1 MAIPEAAGRRL
12 LVITY
17 HFPPDGS
24 VGGLRWAGIT
34 KYLARL
40 GWEVVVVTAVPPS
53 GSDAAGGVQG
63 GSCPRFRTLPDAYPG
78 LRRLAQ
84 RPRASF
90 PDAPSVARP
99 SEPAGL
105 LRRLRRGGEALPTL
119 PDQSRGWG
127 LRAAPRARS
136 VCPPVPPPGVVG
148 RGPPH
153 SAH

>member
-1 MAIPEAAGRRL
+1 MVIPEAAGRRL

-53 GSDAAGGVQG
+53 GSDAAVGVQVE
-63 GSCPRFRTLPDAYPG
+63 SCPRFRTLLEAYQG

-90 PDAPSVARP
+90 PDASAWARP

-105 LRRLRRGGEALPTL
+105 LRPLGRAGE
-119 PDQSRGWG
+119 
-127 LRAAPRARS
+127 
-136 VCPPVPPPGVVG
+136 
-148 RGPPH
+148 GPP
-153 SAH
+153 SRPDPRRVGGLPAAVRTR

>member
-53 GSDAAGGVQG
+53 GSDAAVGVQVE
-63 GSCPRFRTLPDAYPG
+63 SCPRFRTLLDAYQG

-84 RPRASF
+84 RPRASV
-90 PDAPSVARP
+90 PDASSVARP

-105 LRRLRRGGEALPTL
+105 ARRLPGGGEA
-119 PDQSRGWG
+119 
-127 LRAAPRARS
+127 
-136 VCPPVPPPGVVG
+136 
-148 RGPPH
+148 PPH
-153 SAH
+153 RPEQRRVGGLPAAVRTR